1 MRRHLPRRQKQ
12 NRLECSDPCK
22 SIRVRKIRLQEWV
35 QKTVDFSRIDFG
47 NTVDSVGSEIAIH
60 GAGEEHGEFPHNVL
74 VVDTRAASIEIG
86 PAARKNL
93 PDRGS
98 C

>member
-1 MRRHLPRRQKQ
+1 VFRP
-12 NRLECSDPCK
+12 
-22 SIRVRKIRLQEWV
+22 LQEHPRSQNSPSGV
-35 QKTVDFSRIDFG
+35 GTKTVDFSRIDFG